1 MFCVTSTSP
10 RVWFSSSSSS
20 GYSRELRMVVM
31 ANCRP
36 STHQPSPSITRLNP
50 STNRETGSP
59 VSSRTTSAMP
69 VVPQLIRFAGSTNSF
84 TDSAYSKFPTNTIPR
99 QTHFFQFNTITP
111 LYSFEENDKLLF
123 VALTPNFLSLRD
135 QSADWSWQSPG

>member
-1 MFCVTSTSP
+1 
-10 RVWFSSSSSS
+10 
-20 GYSRELRMVVM
+20 MVVM

-84 TDSAYSKFPTNTIPR
+84 TDRAYKKFPTSTIAKEI
-99 QTHFFQFNTITP
+99 HFFQFNAITP
-111 LYSFEENDKLLF
+111 FEVF
-123 VALTPNFLSLRD
+123 THCR
-135 QSADWSWQSPG
+135 